1 MNNYQKYQERVC
13 NTIKEC
19 LDSMECQPILFVG
32 SGFSRRYFNGLN
44 WEELLRKLAEENPLS
59 KQFAYYK
66 QTYKDNIEIGSQL
79 AEEYKEWAWGEG
91 RKEFSNE
98 IFSEQYNGEIYIKNK
113 VRDIIQNIM
122 PSSRILEWVAYPFS
136 RGSS

>member
-1 MNNYQKYQERVC
+1 MIGGKSYMNNYQKYQERVC

-79 AEEYKEWAWGEG
+79 AEEYKEWAWGG
-91 RKEFSNE
+91 RKKRVF
-98 IFSEQYNGEIYIKNK
+98 
-113 VRDIIQNIM
+113 
-122 PSSRILEWVAYPFS
+122 
-136 RGSS
+136 